1 MKKILITGSS
11 GFIAPHVIKS
21 ALRKNFEV
29 YGIDRLDNEKKVAGC
44 NYIKKDIN
52 DFKLS
57 EIKGL
62 DYIVHL
68 AFDTNIPHSIKNPK
82 NTTENNL
89 IMTLNLL
96 KQATDNKVKKFIFSS
111 TASLYGHN
119 RIPWQEDMLSDPL
132 EPYGWQKLSGE
143 SLCSM
148 WSRCY
153 GLPTCTLRL
162 FQVYGENQRDDTV
175 IAIFIRLR
183 KENKPITLT
192 ETSPGSPCKTGRRDF
207 IYVGDVADAFIASCE
222 SDKTGKGEIINIASG
237 EMTSIQQVAET
248 IGGEIKFIPKRGFE
262 VEAHQANLEKCKNFL
277 NWSPKV
283 NFLKWLDNF
292 SKQKLKNG

>member
-21 ALRKNFEV
+21 ALKRNFEV
-29 YGIDRLDNEKKVAGC
+29 YGIDRLKNENKIDGC
-44 NYIKKDIN
+44 NYIMKDIN
-52 DFKLS
+52 DFNLS

-68 AFDTNIPHSIKNPK
+68 AFDTNIPYSIKNPK

-96 KQATDNKVKKFIFSS
+96 RQATDNKVKKFIFSS

-119 RIPWQEDMLSDPL
+119 KIPWQEDMLSDPL

-153 GLPTCTLRL
+153 NLPTCTLRL
-162 FQVYGENQRDDTV
+162 FQVYGENQRDDT
-175 IAIFIRLR
+175 ALALFIRLR

-237 EMTSIQQVAET
+237 QMTSMQQVAET

-262 VEAHQANLEKCKNFL
+262 VESHQANLEKCKNL
-277 NWSPKV
+277 LKWSPKV

-292 SKQKLKNG
+292 SKQKLKDG